1 MLGVGPGAAAT
12 RGRTRTASL
21 LLPREPGRAASER
34 VSGRLEAAAA
44 VVLQLAVGGFG
55 LLGAPV
61 QRPKAPRGGPTAWLG
76 LLLAGC
82 SSNAPQVETEE
93 SAPRPRIGAVVA
105 EQPLA
110 VAAGLEVLSAGGNAV
125 DAAVA
130 TALALAVVY
139 PQAGNLGGGGFALVV
154 LEADPKR
161 VHCLDFREIAPAAL
175 AEKDFVDTQGR
186 LVPGRSLDSHLAVAV
201 PGSPAGLE
209 ALQARFGR
217 LPLRSVVQPAL
228 RLAREG
234 FPVDAFLA
242 RDLAR
247 PELAARLERNAAAR
261 SLFFP
266 GGAALAVGQQL
277 KQPELAR
284 TLERFAEGG
293 AQAFYTG
300 PVAEA
305 LAAEMRRGRGKLGL
319 ADLAGYRPTWRDPLE
334 GRFRGRRIFTVP
346 PPSSGGLLLLQALEI
361 LEGLPLEAER
371 RANLGVDGAEEGAA
385 AGLTP
390 RVLHWWI
397 EILRRGFADRAQHLG
412 DPEFHRVP
420 ARELLDPSWIAARRT
435 SIGERA
441 QPGVGPWAPPD
452 PEGDETTH
460 LCVVDGEGNAVS
472 LTTSLNTSFGSGILV
487 PGAGFLLNNHIDD
500 FSLGDGAA
508 NTYGLVGSRANRLEA
523 GKRPL
528 SSMAPTLVLR
538 EDGGL
543 ELVLGSP
550 GGPRIVSALF
560 QVLARHLVHGEA
572 LEFAVRAPRLHQQW
586 NPISTLVEPGWPTE
600 LLQALIDRGHELV
613 RSDETFAS
621 VQAIQVLP
629 GGGVIAVSDPRRGG
643 VGGLTDRPL
652 PAPASPG
659 ARGNFY

>member
-1 MLGVGPGAAAT
+1 MGAGPALRPAREIDLSAGLPGA
-12 RGRTRTASL
+12 G
-21 LLPREPGRAASER
+21 LPQGLSRAGRARLPGVTPVRRIER
-34 VSGRLEAAAA
+34 RGPRFSLR
-44 VVLQLAVGGFG
+44 FG
-55 LLGAPV
+55 LV
-61 QRPKAPRGGPTAWLG
+61 
-76 LLLAGC
+76 LLLAAC
-82 SSNAPQVETEE
+82 SSNAPSPEDLD
-93 SAPRPRIGAVVA
+93 SAPKPRQGAVVA
-105 EQPLA
+105 EHPLA
-110 VAAGLEVLSAGGNAV
+110 VAAGLEVLDGGGNAV

-130 TALALAVVY
+130 SALALAVVY

-154 LEADPKR
+154 LAADSKQA
-161 VHCLDFREIAPAAL
+161 HCLDFRETAPAGL
-175 AEKDFVDTQGR
+175 AAKDFADPQGR
-186 LVPGRSLDSHLAVAV
+186 LIPGRSLESHLAVGV

-209 ALQARFGR
+209 ALQRRFGR
-217 LPLRSVVQPAL
+217 LPLASVVQPAL

-234 FPVDAFLA
+234 FPVDPFLA
-242 RDLAR
+242 RDLSR

-261 SLFFP
+261 ALFFP
-266 GGAALAVGQQL
+266 GGVALGVGQVL

-284 TLERFAEGG
+284 TLERFGEGG

-305 LAAEMRRGRGKLGL
+305 LAAEMRRGRGKIGL
-319 ADLAGYRPTWRDPLE
+319 SDLASYRPTWREPLE
-334 GRFRGRRIFTVP
+334 GRFRGRRILTVP

-371 RANLGVDGAEEGAA
+371 RANSAFDGGEEGAA

-412 DPEFHRVP
+412 DPDFHAVP

-441 QPGVGPWAPPD
+441 QPGVGPWAPPA
-452 PEGDETTH
+452 PGGDETTH
-460 LCVVDGEGNAVS
+460 LCVVDGEGYKVR
-472 LTTSLNTSFGSGILV
+472 LTTYIYTSFGSGILV

-500 FSLGDGAA
+500 FSIEAGAA
-508 NTYGLVGSRANRLEA
+508 NAYGLVGSSANRLEP

-528 SSMAPTLVLR
+528 SSMAPTVVLR

-586 NPISTLVEPGWPTE
+586 NPSSTLVEPGWSTQA
-600 LLQALIDRGHELV
+600 LQALLDRGHELV
-613 RSDETFAS
+613 RSEETFAS
-621 VQAIQVLP
+621 VQAIQILP
-629 GGGVIAVSDPRRGG
+629 AGGVIAVSDPRRGG
-643 VGGLTDRPL
+643 IGGLTDRPL
-652 PAPASPG
+652 PAPALPG
-659 ARGNFY
+659 ARGSFY